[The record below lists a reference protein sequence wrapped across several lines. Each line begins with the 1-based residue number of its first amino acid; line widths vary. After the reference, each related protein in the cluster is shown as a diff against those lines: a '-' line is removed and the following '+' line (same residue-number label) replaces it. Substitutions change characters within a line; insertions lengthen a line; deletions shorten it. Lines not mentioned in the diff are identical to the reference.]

1 MRRIE
6 TIRGLGRLVPPLI
19 CNRPGT
25 GGRYLDQWSC
35 HEEDQD
41 LWNCREAQPS
51 DTTPELWAAEGCGRA
66 LIQLPGPTAATVQT
80 ATVQT
85 APDRAPQAPP
95 PAVSITD
102 PERIRREQEDA
113 SRREWYR
120 YHQEN
125 ERARKERERIEAAR
139 LERERLERER
149 IQAEQ
154 EQRRIQEELERNRRQ
169 LAERQQVTVTV
180 PVNAPPGVETQK
192 GSFPW
197 WLLALLLA
205 SQ

>member
-6 TIRGLGRLVPPLI
+6 TIRGLGRLTPPLL
-19 CNRPGT
+19 CEVPGYGPKLT
-25 GGRYLDQWSC
+25 C
-35 HEEDQD
+35 VEAEQD
-41 LWNCREAQPS
+41 LYSCR
-51 DTTPELWAAEGCGRA
+51 
-66 LIQLPGPTAATVQT
+66 AATRSDFTREEWDNTPCAGPVLGPYGVTVT
-80 ATVQT
+80 AVSPSTGYTV
-85 APDRAPQAPP
+85 QAPP
-95 PAVSITD
+95 PAVTISD

-192 GSFPW
+192 GGFPW
-197 WLLALLLA
+197 WLLALLLV

>member
-6 TIRGLGRLVPPLI
+6 TIRGLGRLIPPLM
-19 CNRPGT
+19 CEVPGY
-25 GGRYLDQWSC
+25 GPVLSC
-35 HEEDQD
+35 VESSQD
-41 LWNCREAQPS
+41 VYSCR
-51 DTTPELWAAEGCGRA
+51 
-66 LIQLPGPTAATVQT
+66 AATRSDFTREEWDNTPCAGPVLGPYEVTVT
-80 ATVQT
+80 AVSPSTGYTV
-85 APDRAPQAPP
+85 QAPP
-95 PAVSITD
+95 PAVTISD

-125 ERARKERERIEAAR
+125 ERARLERERIEAAR

-197 WLLALLLA
+197 WLLALLLV

>member
-6 TIRGLGRLVPPLI
+6 TIRGLGRLIPPLM
-19 CNRPGT
+19 CEVPGY
-25 GGRYLDQWSC
+25 GPVLSCVEWS
-35 HEEDQD
+35 QD
-41 LWNCREAQPS
+41 VYSCR
-51 DTTPELWAAEGCGRA
+51 
-66 LIQLPGPTAATVQT
+66 AATRSDFTREEWDNTPCAGPVLGPYEVTVT
-80 ATVQT
+80 AVSPSTGYTV
-85 APDRAPQAPP
+85 QAPP
-95 PAVSITD
+95 PAVTISD
-102 PERIRREQEDA
+102 PERIRREQENA
-113 SRREWYR
+113 SRLEWYR

-197 WLLALLLA
+197 WLLALLLV

>member
-6 TIRGLGRLVPPLI
+6 TIRGLGRLTPPLL
-19 CNRPGT
+19 CEVPGYGPKLT
-25 GGRYLDQWSC
+25 C
-35 HEEDQD
+35 VEAEQD
-41 LWNCREAQPS
+41 LYSCR
-51 DTTPELWAAEGCGRA
+51 
-66 LIQLPGPTAATVQT
+66 AATRSDFTREEWDNTPCAGPVLGPYEVIVT
-80 ATVQT
+80 AVSPSTGYTV
-85 APDRAPQAPP
+85 QAPP
-95 PAVSITD
+95 PAVTISD

-125 ERARKERERIEAAR
+125 ERARKERERIEVAR

-192 GSFPW
+192 GGFPW
-197 WLLALLLA
+197 WLLALLLV

>member
-6 TIRGLGRLVPPLI
+6 TIRGLGRLTPPLL
-19 CNRPGT
+19 CEVPGYGPKLT
-25 GGRYLDQWSC
+25 C
-35 HEEDQD
+35 VEAEQD
-41 LWNCREAQPS
+41 LYSCR
-51 DTTPELWAAEGCGRA
+51 
-66 LIQLPGPTAATVQT
+66 AATRSDFTREEWDNTPCAGPVLGPYEVAVT
-80 ATVQT
+80 AVSPSTGYTV
-85 APDRAPQAPP
+85 QAPP
-95 PAVSITD
+95 PSVTISD

-192 GSFPW
+192 GGFPW
-197 WLLALLLA
+197 WLLALLLV

>member
-6 TIRGLGRLVPPLI
+6 TIRGLGRLTPPLL
-19 CNRPGT
+19 CEVPGY
-25 GGRYLDQWSC
+25 GPVQSC
-35 HEEDQD
+35 VESDQD
-41 LWNCREAQPS
+41 VYSCR
-51 DTTPELWAAEGCGRA
+51 
-66 LIQLPGPTAATVQT
+66 AATRSDFTREEWDNTPCAGPVLGPYDVTVT
-80 ATVQT
+80 AVSPSTGYTV
-85 APDRAPQAPP
+85 QAPP
-95 PAVSITD
+95 PAVTITD
-102 PERIRREQEDA
+102 PERIRREQAERI
-113 SRREWYR
+113 RREEEEYDR
-120 YHQEN
+120 QRELKDQ
-125 ERARKERERIEAAR
+125 ARRERQR
-139 LERERLERER
+139 LQQLERER

-192 GSFPW
+192 GGFPW